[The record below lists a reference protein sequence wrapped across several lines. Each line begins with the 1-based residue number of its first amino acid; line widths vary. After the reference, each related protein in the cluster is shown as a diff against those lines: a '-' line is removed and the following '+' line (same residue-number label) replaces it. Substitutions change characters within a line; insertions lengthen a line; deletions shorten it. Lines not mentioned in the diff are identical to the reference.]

1 LDDLD
6 RNGNPVEYDDEEE
19 GEDDEDDDE
28 EFVRFIFSI
37 ERLKLF

>member
-19 GEDDEDDDE
+19 GDDDEEDE
-28 EFVRFIFSI
+28 EFVR
-37 ERLKLF
+37 LLFELSDFNLF